1 VGASG
6 NKGLMQ
12 RYRISLYL
20 SNNVAC
26 AASSLGA
33 LPDTAFL
40 KNNLVGIY
48 DNVLV
53 VKRDSLFL
61 FSVTK
66 LISTRFFLGASGNK
80 GLMQRHRVSLYLPN
94 NVACAASSLGA
105 L

>member
-1 VGASG
+1 MTTYWWLNVILLLFSVTKLISTRFFVGASG

-48 DNVLV
+48 DNEIV
-53 VKRDSLFL
+53 VKRDSLFIL
-61 FSVTK
+61 F
-66 LISTRFFLGASGNK
+66 NK
-80 GLMQRHRVSLYLPN
+80 TDQHEILCGRIR
-94 NVACAASSLGA
+94 
-105 L
+105 